1 MLLPAPPLFGLVNVI
16 AVEAAPLH
24 NTWFATAFTV
34 AVGLTVMVNVIG
46 KPEQV
51 IPAYS

>member
-24 NTWFATAFTV
+24 NTWFATALIV
-34 AVGLTVMVNVIG
+34 AVGLTVIVKLVG
-46 KPEQV
+46 VPTQLT
-51 IPAYS
+51 PALV